1 MAAAAGGGDSDCPA
15 TGRLARWRAAVA
27 LPRALCGT
35 DGAAAGEGSG
45 SVGFTADSIL
55 RRLPAILDE
64 TVRHL
69 PADVRASAAAGA
81 AALKDEIAGG
91 VLHRDR
97 LPRQPPAHCGWDA
110 DYLAGVEGAS
120 WLQAPWFLVENYFY
134 RRLLAVAATDAAPD
148 PFAHAKAAA
157 VASAVRPF
165 CDTVLPLCCP
175 GATVALYVRALL
187 YYWRFV
193 CRAPRCLHP
202 YISQRADVCRLRPLC
217 LRSLWGNRADLS
229 LSAGRV
235 EGAPDL
241 AAAATDKLLVDDVDH
256 AVAAL
261 ASAAGRTVVIVLD
274 NCGLE
279 LFCDLALA
287 DALLVAGLSVIL
299 QAKVRYKWL

>member
-1 MAAAAGGGDSDCPA
+1 MAAVAGGGDSDCPA
-15 TGRLARWRAAVA
+15 GRVARWRAAVA

-45 SVGFTADSIL
+45 GVGFTADSIL

-69 PADVRASAAAGA
+69 PADVRAGAAAGV
-81 AALKDEIAGG
+81 AALKEEIAGG

-97 LPRQPPAHCGWDA
+97 LPRQPPAHCGWDT

-157 VASAVRPF
+157 VASALRPF

-175 GATVALYVRALL
+175 GATAAAYVRALL
-187 YYWRFV
+187 RWNRFV
-193 CRAPRCLHP
+193 LCQCPDANDAPC
-202 YISQRADVCRLRPLC
+202 IAQRNDVQ
-217 LRSLWGNRADLS
+217 
-229 LSAGRV
+229 V
-235 EGAPDL
+235 APP
-241 AAAATDKLLVDDVDH
+241 VPP
-256 AVAAL
+256 
-261 ASAAGRTVVIVLD
+261 
-274 NCGLE
+274 
-279 LFCDLALA
+279 
-287 DALLVAGLSVIL
+287 
-299 QAKVRYKWL
+299 